1 DSNNLSQVCV
11 DFSVRDG
18 DRINHRDAH
27 GLRIL
32 FMTTNSPSEKR
43 LEDLRGQGWKEGVV
57 PGKGVDVAG
66 GPIPRKP
73 GYYGQPVVKPP
84 VWTWEVPLYFF
95 FGGLAGMSAVITS
108 AAVIF
113 HHVDLARAAMW
124 LAAIAGVVLSPVL
137 LIMDLGRPRLFL
149 NMLRVFK
156 HRSAMSMGAWILSL
170 FGACAVPGL
179 IALELHA
186 HQTFTGPLDQLLRL
200 AAGLFIFGSAIFG
213 TLLATY
219 TGVLIGATAIPAWFS
234 HRTLLPIHFG
244 TAGLGSAAG
253 LLELL
258 GHRIA
263 ALNFLGYYAAG
274 VESAL
279 LIWLSLDKQGAAN
292 RAIHEHGSGW
302 LIRIGEVLN
311 GPLAIVLRLFDLI
324 PFSALSFLVGALV
337 SRFGWIWVGKI
348 PRSRELPPH
357 SIRRLRRNLGENEV
371 PAAMS
376 HREQAQRAKAVSS
389 PRARRGFSLPQSE
402 VAAANADGAWRA
414 QSLHRFGRNR
424 CGTIQKRARRI
435 FPGAANLARTPSEV
449 VTAQ

>member
-1 DSNNLSQVCV
+1 
-11 DFSVRDG
+11 
-18 DRINHRDAH
+18 
-27 GLRIL
+27 
-32 FMTTNSPSEKR
+32 MTTNSPSEKR
-43 LEDLRGQGWKEGVV
+43 LEELREQAWKEGVV
-57 PGKGVDVAG
+57 PGKGVEVAG

-95 FGGLAGMSAVITS
+95 MGGLAGMSAVIAS

-113 HHVDLARAAMW
+113 HHTDLARAAMW
-124 LAAIAGVVLSPVL
+124 LAAIAGAVLSPFL

-311 GPLAIVLRLFDLI
+311 GPLAIVLRLFGLI
-324 PFSALSFLVGALV
+324 PFAALSFLIGALV

-348 PRSRELPPH
+348 SGSDPE
-357 SIRRLRRNLGENEV
+357 
-371 PAAMS
+371 
-376 HREQAQRAKAVSS
+376 AVFAS
-389 PRARRGFSLPQSE
+389 Q
-402 VAAANADGAWRA
+402 
-414 QSLHRFGRNR
+414 H
-424 CGTIQKRARRI
+424 
-435 FPGAANLARTPSEV
+435 
-449 VTAQ
+449 